1 MLLAE
6 RTGHCK
12 FNYRNGLGCTHC
24 CLQSWFLFVSVQID
38 LPPTMYI
45 SRGLPGLYTAVQMH
59 LHWGGLD
66 LETSGSEHTID
77 GMRYFAE
84 VFVNGAGWRVTGK
97 WKNRRGMWGGWC
109 DARAQPDGAGTEGSK
124 TKSPTATAYILQR
137 CCSSAFAT
145 NPLN

>member
-6 RTGHCK
+6 RSGRSK
-12 FNYRNGLGCTHC
+12 FNYRNGHGCTYC

-84 VFVNGAGWRVTGK
+84 VLVNGAGWRERCT
-97 WKNRRGMWGGWC
+97 
-109 DARAQPDGAGTEGSK
+109 AGNWEVEE
-124 TKSPTATAYILQR
+124 LQR
-137 CCSSAFAT
+137 HVGWLVRCKG
-145 NPLN
+145 